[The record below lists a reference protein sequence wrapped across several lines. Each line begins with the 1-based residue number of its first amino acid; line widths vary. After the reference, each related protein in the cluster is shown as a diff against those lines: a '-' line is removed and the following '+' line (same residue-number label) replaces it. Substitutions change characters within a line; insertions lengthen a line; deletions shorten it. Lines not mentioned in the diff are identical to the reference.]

1 LEITLPLQEKY
12 SYILP
17 NMGVGKNR
25 KWHVIW
31 EC

>member
-12 SYILP
+12 TCIQP
-17 NMGVGKNR
+17 NMGMGKKR
-25 KWHVIW
+25 KCVIW